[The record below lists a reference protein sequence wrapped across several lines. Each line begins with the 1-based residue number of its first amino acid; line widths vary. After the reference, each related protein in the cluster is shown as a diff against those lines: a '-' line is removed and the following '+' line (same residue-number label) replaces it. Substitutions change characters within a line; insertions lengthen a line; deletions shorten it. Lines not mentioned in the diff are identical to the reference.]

1 MTFKNLKISVV
12 KVEGPC
18 SRMKE
23 GVTFYVRNACLEIP
37 PNEKICIFA
46 LGSMLQPISGA
57 IIKNQPGE
65 GILDLLEEWQ
75 CPDPA
80 AKVVF
85 RIEKEG

>member
-1 MTFKNLKISVV
+1 MTFKNLRISVV

-23 GVTFYVRNACLEIP
+23 GVTFHIRNACLEIP
-37 PNEKICIFA
+37 PEEKICIFA
-46 LGSMLQPISGA
+46 LGSMLQPICGA
-57 IIKNQPGE
+57 IVKNKPGE
-65 GILDLLEEWQ
+65 GILDLLKEWQ

-85 RIEKEG
+85 RIEEEG

>member
-37 PNEKICIFA
+37 PDEKICIFA

-57 IIKNQPGE
+57 IVKNQPGE

-85 RIEKEG
+85 RIEEEG